1 MIAHL
6 QDQFLDLAYGGN
18 PYPNAKTA
26 KKKTKFMNHNFFFLF
41 PFFFCKSQIAIVKK
55 VPENNERFQ
64 IGSSELEIERIRSE
78 TFSVFA
84 CVFFSNQCSTEYK
97 KSVNRSESDHRSGI

>member
-26 KKKTKFMNHNFFFLF
+26 KKTKFMNHNFFFLF
-41 PFFFCKSQIAIVKK
+41 PFFFANLKSQ
-55 VPENNERFQ
+55 
-64 IGSSELEIERIRSE
+64 S
-78 TFSVFA
+78 
-84 CVFFSNQCSTEYK
+84 
-97 KSVNRSESDHRSGI
+97 

>member
-26 KKKTKFMNHNFFFLF
+26 KKKKIYESQFLFSFSFFFL
-41 PFFFCKSQIAIVKK
+41 QI
-55 VPENNERFQ
+55 
-64 IGSSELEIERIRSE
+64 
-78 TFSVFA
+78 
-84 CVFFSNQCSTEYK
+84 SNRNRK
-97 KSVNRSESDHRSGI
+97 KST

>member
-26 KKKTKFMNHNFFFLF
+26 KKNKIYESQFLFSFSFFFANL
-41 PFFFCKSQIAIVKK
+41 KSQ
-55 VPENNERFQ
+55 
-64 IGSSELEIERIRSE
+64 S
-78 TFSVFA
+78 
-84 CVFFSNQCSTEYK
+84 
-97 KSVNRSESDHRSGI
+97 

>member
-26 KKKTKFMNHNFFFLF
+26 KKKNKIYESQFLFSFSFFFANL
-41 PFFFCKSQIAIVKK
+41 KSQ
-55 VPENNERFQ
+55 
-64 IGSSELEIERIRSE
+64 S
-78 TFSVFA
+78 
-84 CVFFSNQCSTEYK
+84 
-97 KSVNRSESDHRSGI
+97 

>member
-41 PFFFCKSQIAIVKK
+41 PFFLQI
-55 VPENNERFQ
+55 
-64 IGSSELEIERIRSE
+64 
-78 TFSVFA
+78 
-84 CVFFSNQCSTEYK
+84 SNRNRK
-97 KSVNRSESDHRSGI
+97 KST

>member
-26 KKKTKFMNHNFFFLF
+26 KKKKQNL
-41 PFFFCKSQIAIVKK
+41 
-55 VPENNERFQ
+55 
-64 IGSSELEIERIRSE
+64 
-78 TFSVFA
+78 
-84 CVFFSNQCSTEYK
+84 
-97 KSVNRSESDHRSGI
+97 

>member
-1 MIAHL
+1 MPKL
-6 QDQFLDLAYGGN
+6 QKKKKKIYESQFL
-18 PYPNAKTA
+18 
-26 KKKTKFMNHNFFFLF
+26 FSFS
-41 PFFFCKSQIAIVKK
+41 FFFCKSQIAIVKK

-84 CVFFSNQCSTEYK
+84 CVFFSNQCSTEYQK
-97 KSVNRSESDHRSGI
+97 ISENRSESDHRSGI